1 MIDAIGWL
9 AAATFPLSYFCK
21 RELTLVS
28 VQIVAATLWI
38 GYGVGLQSKPVIG
51 ANIVV
56 VACASF
62 KAWRLSRAVAIR

>member
-1 MIDAIGWL
+1 MIEAIGWL

-21 RELTLVS
+21 RELALVG

-38 GYGVGLQSKPVIG
+38 AYGVGLQSRPVIG

-56 VACASF
+56 VLCASF
-62 KAWRLSRAVAIR
+62 KAWRLSRAAAIG